1 MERERERGL
10 YLVALYNI
18 ILYSRPIQHYRDLE
32 TFGSN
37 FIQVKK
43 ILFTNAFFYL
53 FHYKT
58 KKAVAY
64 NT

>member
-10 YLVALYNI
+10 YLVLLYNI
-18 ILYSRPIQHYRDLE
+18 ILYSRHIQHYHDLE

-43 ILFTNAFFYL
+43 ILFANTFFYS
-53 FHYKT
+53 FNYKT